1 MKTSLIIGTVC
12 IAILIFVLML
22 WFLFKFQS
30 VYFEDYFDSN
40 FEVSYNGDVKDIK
53 RNRGFVYV
61 ELDNGEKYNISDSYN
76 YSYKTRS
83 LYSFLDIGDFVNKP
97 KDTDSIFIVKGG
109 REYFFLLGK
118 NINKR

>member
-76 YSYKTRS
+76 
-83 LYSFLDIGDFVNKP
+83 
-97 KDTDSIFIVKGG
+97 
-109 REYFFLLGK
+109 
-118 NINKR
+118 